1 MTVRRLAPCL
11 AAVAIAVL
19 VGACGTSASPTP
31 SPPPAPTPTP
41 VPSPLT
47 VAELKYRIIDQLG
60 RPSFCDRDFYPVGRD
75 ELAAARER
83 FDEMRADEQA
93 FLAIVFR
100 LGLAELSHFSD
111 AELLAI
117 YRDYKM
123 LGAAGLAPDPADPA
137 RYRFEIRIVGPQGA
151 EHELR
156 VDGSITADGTIEV
169 GRETDVGPLICPI
182 CLARGALIDTPSG
195 PTPVEELR
203 PGMVVWTV
211 DEHGVRVARRV
222 ERWGSTPVGFS
233 HRVVHLVLD
242 DGREMRA
249 SPGHP
254 LADGRRLGDLA
265 PGDIVDGA
273 RVVAAELVAYD
284 GGATFDL
291 LPSGP
296 TGIYFAGGIPL
307 ASTLRP

>member
-19 VGACGTSASPTP
+19 VGACGASASPTP

-41 VPSPLT
+41 LPSPLT

-83 FDEMRADEQA
+83 FDEMRADEEA

-123 LGAAGLAPDPADPA
+123 LGAVELAPDPADPS
-137 RYRFEIRIVGPQGA
+137 RHRFEIRVTGPQRPVSD
-151 EHELR
+151 LL
-156 VDGSITADGTIEV
+156 VDGTIDAGGVIEV
-169 GRETDVGPLICPI
+169 AQQSDVGPLICPI

-195 PTPVEELR
+195 PTPVEGLR

-211 DEHGVRVARRV
+211 DEHGVRVAGTV
-222 ERWGSTPVGFS
+222 QRWGSTPVGSS

-273 RVVAAELVAYD
+273 RVVAAELVVYD

-296 TGIYFAGGIPL
+296 TGIYFANGIPL